1 MKHAIRH
8 IHFVGI
14 GGAGMSGIAEV
25 LFNLG
30 YTVSG
35 SDLNT
40 SVVLQRLQKLGI
52 KTYVGH
58 SAKHIA
64 GADAVVTSTAVGQE
78 NPEVVYA
85 HKKLIP
91 VVPRAVMLAE
101 LMRLKQG
108 IAIAGTHGKTTTT
121 SLVASVL
128 AQGGLDPTFVIG
140 GKLNSAGVNAKLGQ
154 GEYIVV
160 EADESDASFLNLSPV
175 MSVVTNIDEDHMDT
189 YGHDFNRLKAAFVE
203 FLHRMPFYGAAILCV
218 DDPAVRSILAEV
230 SRPITTY
237 GFSKQAQVRAF
248 DVRAEHGRM
257 SFKVARSNGITL
269 PELKVELNLAG
280 EHNVL
285 NALAAIAVAVELNIP
300 DKALLKA
307 LSEFKGVGRRFQ
319 KHGDLKAATGGT
331 YTLIEDYGH
340 HPVELGVTLAA
351 AKGAYPDSRIVVAFQ
366 PHRYTRTRDCFEDF
380 VQVLKGADAVWM
392 TEVYSAGEKP
402 IAGADG
408 RSLTRAL
415 RLSGLQGV
423 SFAKTVEDL
432 SNHIIQN
439 ALGGDVIL
447 CMGAGS
453 IGTVPISV
461 MQRAKKSDLLVEL
474 KKIKDKPKKKETPK
488 VKEKSA
494 AKGSSKLVLVGQD
507 KSALDIKKLKV
518 QKPSKAAKS
527 VKTHKAHKT
536 HKTSKGRKGVGT

>member
-1 MKHAIRH
+1 MKQAIKH
-8 IHFVGI
+8 VHFVGI

-35 SDLNT
+35 SDI
-40 SVVLQRLQKLGI
+40 SSGAVLQRLENLGI

-58 SAKHIA
+58 SAKNIV
-64 GADAVVTSTAVGQE
+64 GADAVVTSTAVKGD
-78 NPEVVYA
+78 NPEVVAA

-101 LMRLKQG
+101 LMRLKKG

-140 GKLNSAGVNAKLGQ
+140 GKLNSAGVNAKLGG

-189 YGHDFNRLKAAFVE
+189 YGHDFNRLKQAFVE
-203 FLHRMPFYGAAILCV
+203 FLHRMPFYGAAILCI
-218 DDPAVRSILAEV
+218 DDPSLRSILADV
-230 SRPITTY
+230 SRPITSY
-237 GFSKQAQVRAF
+237 GFSKDAQIRAF
-248 DVRAEHGRM
+248 DVKAENGRM
-257 SFKVARSNGITL
+257 SFKVSRSNGITL

-319 KHGDLKAATGGT
+319 RHGEFKAATGGT

-340 HPVELGVTLAA
+340 HPVELGVTIRA
-351 AKGAYPDSRIVVAFQ
+351 AKGAYPGRRIVVAFQ
-366 PHRYTRTRDCFEDF
+366 PHRFTRTRDCFEDF
-380 VQVLKGADAVWM
+380 VQVLKTADAVWM
-392 TEVYSAGEKP
+392 TEVYAAGEKP

-415 RLSGLQGV
+415 RLSGQQEV
-423 SFAKTVEDL
+423 SFAKSVEDL
-432 SNHIIQN
+432 SKHILEN
-439 ALGGDVIL
+439 ALGDDVVL

-453 IGTVPISV
+453 IGGVPASV
-461 MQRAKKSDLLVEL
+461 LQRAKQSDLLVEL
-474 KKIKDKPKKKETPK
+474 KKIKDKTKAKKKTK
-488 VKEKSA
+488 INIKDDDKSKKKTKKNSVAQLKLVKANS
-494 AKGSSKLVLVGQD
+494 GSSMQKTKKINKGA
-507 KSALDIKKLKV
+507 SA
-518 QKPSKAAKS
+518 
-527 VKTHKAHKT
+527 
-536 HKTSKGRKGVGT
+536 